1 MAKGFSILT
10 GKREEYDEET
20 YKKIPENK
28 KIDFI
33 ELEVEEEFRYRCE
46 QNIITKINGIP
57 TTTAKTK
64 RDFLIKKKIIDKNLF
79 VQVSIEDNIIVVTPN
94 QYQEAIN
101 LVAQLDYIKCDA
113 IIVKVNTT
121 TGEIQ
126 HIVNHTD
133 IIDKWKTYKLQ
144 LESSYSTIEN
154 KEAVEALKEFIS
166 MVNKQI
172 TIETH
177 LIDDLKTKMF
187 FDVYFNKH
195 LVDSSEKLQPY
206 QRTFSSQLFKNI
218 NVDLQIRQD
227 LLNDNEEEIQVRKV
241 SEMTKGI
248 EKLPK
253 IIESYDKTYK
263 PMIEYK
269 FSEYK
274 ASFRERAIYNKQA
287 YFLKES
293 EITILEEVKNNIQLL
308 VHYTLKKID

>member
-1 MAKGFSILT
+1 MKTLLLISLIAFTVSGTFNNGRSIDKVHTYSKYVILDID
-10 GKREEYDEET
+10 KLET
-20 YKKIPENK
+20 SH
-28 KIDFI
+28 
-33 ELEVEEEFRYRCE
+33 L
-46 QNIITKINGIP
+46 Q
-57 TTTAKTK
+57 
-64 RDFLIKKKIIDKNLF
+64 LIKNTTRLAPYTYASF
-79 VQVSIEDNIIVVTPN
+79 VSPSGKG
-94 QYQEAIN
+94 
-101 LVAQLDYIKCDA
+101 LK

-195 LVDSSEKLQPY
+195 LVNSSEKLQPY
-206 QRTFSSQLFKNI
+206 QRTFSSQLFKSI

-241 SEMTKGI
+241 SEMPKGI

-253 IIESYDKTYK
+253 IIESYDKIYK

-274 ASFRERAIYNKQA
+274 ASFRERVIYNKQA